1 MGREDHGRA
10 VIGQCADHHLEL
22 ALVDR
27 IESAERLVENDQP
40 RPMHQRSQ
48 QLYGLRHALGQLA
61 DLAIDGVTESV
72 ALEQFAAP
80 GAPFGQG
87 QTT

>member
-1 MGREDHGRA
+1 
-10 VIGQCADHHLEL
+10 
-22 ALVDR
+22 
-27 IESAERLVENDQP
+27 
-40 RPMHQRSQ
+40 MHQRTQ

-72 ALEQFAAP
+72 ALEQIAAP